1 MRLCPAWAAGGPG
14 GTPGEPLGGAVVIE
28 LPAGLVAR
36 AQAAQAGAG
45 GAK

>member
-14 GTPGEPLGGAVVIE
+14 GTPGEPLGGPVVIE

-36 AQAAQAGAG
+36 AQAAQVGDG
-45 GAK
+45 GTQ